1 MPKIYELTPSY
12 RIGRRYVNPTFRS
25 FYSKFIVLDRENI
38 PSRGPVIFA
47 PNHQNALMDALVVL
61 ASNPYR
67 LSNTFIARSDIFKK
81 GFFAKALRF
90 LKILPAFRIRDG
102 YENLGKNDATFEAAR
117 EVLEQHN
124 ALCVM
129 PEGNQGDQRKLRPF
143 AKGIF
148 RIAFTAQEQMAAGDD
163 IRLIPVVIDYSNR
176 ERFGE
181 EVIVDYGKPLRV
193 SDYMPLYRENPAVAI
208 NRLRADLKAALH
220 RQVVDLATERHYEA
234 FETALYASDRRLA
247 RVQYGHD
254 DPASRFRVRREVAG
268 RLVAMEADAPE
279 RAELLAGQCAEYKRL
294 REGHKLMEST
304 LERPGNAFTL
314 LLQGLGLAV
323 LSPVFACGFVL
334 NLFPFFLP
342 GFIRKKMGVQYN
354 GFFSS
359 FDYVLGAVFLFPF
372 FYLLQTILYA
382 VFTPLPWWTLFI
394 FAPAQYLL
402 GKWAFRWYKAAGR
415 WGNRLR
421 YAWLRMTRRE
431 EMARLTKLRRDIQAA
446 AE

>member
-61 ASNPYR
+61 ASTPYR

-163 IRLIPVVIDYSNR
+163 IRLIPVGIDYSNR

-220 RQVVDLATERHYEA
+220 RQVVDLSTEQHYEA
-234 FETALYASDRRLA
+234 FETVLYASDRRLA
-247 RVQYGHD
+247 RMQYGHD

-342 GFIRKKMGVQYN
+342 GFIRKKMGVKYN

-415 WGNRLR
+415 WNNRLR

>member
-61 ASNPYR
+61 ASTPYR

-163 IRLIPVVIDYSNR
+163 IRLIPVGIDYSNR

>member
-61 ASNPYR
+61 ASTPYR

-163 IRLIPVVIDYSNR
+163 IRLIPVGIDYSNR

-279 RAELLAGQCAEYKRL
+279 RAELLAGQCADYKRL

-304 LERPGNAFTL
+304 LERPGNAVTL

-342 GFIRKKMGVQYN
+342 GFIRKKMGVKYN

-446 AE
+446 TE